1 MLLFACFH
9 SLLNCVLYRQDTTT
23 LTATKTSLE
32 IKWICDFSISI
43 VIISPHLLCQMQANS
58 SRAEF
63 LTTISKFRKKKKI
76 LSSLVYVLYKTWKIR
91 IFHVVVL
98 QWRQRNVQDR
108 VMHVQSCCF
117 TYSTFLTVSLSS
129 PSWNLLK
136 LPFISECTSSVTML
150 MGFQPGGGGGGTAK
164 YGLYRYVPRGRVWF
178 SSSLL

>member
-9 SLLNCVLYRQDTTT
+9 SLVNCVLYRQDTTT
-23 LTATKTSLE
+23 LTATKISLE
-32 IKWICDFSISI
+32 KRMRVFLNSI
-43 VIISPHLLCQMQANS
+43 VIISTRLLCQMQANS

-150 MGFQPGGGGGGTAK
+150 MGFQPGGGGGYCHIWAI
-164 YGLYRYVPRGRVWF
+164 
-178 SSSLL
+178 